1 LSRQCGSGGSD
12 SGVDNGGESGGEV
25 RAAAKAAEN
34 AIATAAAMAVATAM
48 AMAMACDGCVDS
60 LTVAA
65 TAAGTTTARDDGQ
78 QQHST
83 PPFCPRLVVKCL
95 FSAGSHSFPT
105 KPSAHSVA
113 QDVLIEL
120 IELEHVWAGHRQRY
134 RPWPATSM
142 VSVMCSLSLFL
153 LIYFGR
159 VHELSRDMFIPQS
172 CSSRDT

>member
-1 LSRQCGSGGSD
+1 MSQQCGSGGGD

-34 AIATAAAMAVATAM
+34 AIAMAAAMAVAT

-65 TAAGTTTARDDGQ
+65 TSTGTMTAQDDGQ
-78 QQHST
+78 KQHST
-83 PPFCPRLVVKCL
+83 PPFCPCLVVKCL
-95 FSAGSHSFPT
+95 FSAGSHSFLT
-105 KPSAHSVA
+105 KPSAHSIA
-113 QDVLIEL
+113 RDVSNEFIK
-120 IELEHVWAGHRQRY
+120 LEHVWVGHRRRY
-134 RPWPATSM
+134 WPWSATPM

-159 VHELSRDMFIPQS
+159 VYELSRDMFIPQS
-172 CSSRDT
+172 CLSRDT